1 MRPSD
6 PRLRQY
12 LRPATRPL
20 AAVVVL
26 GVVGSVLIL
35 LQAWALTGLIVSVLQ
50 RGPVVTWAAVTLAV
64 FAGRGVVSLVGE
76 VCASRAA
83 GVVGTDLRRR
93 LTRTVIGNARRH
105 AREGSSGQLSVLL
118 TRGVSAAEPYLTRY
132 VPALVLAAV
141 LPPLTV
147 VTIATQDVLSAVII
161 VVTLP
166 LVPVFGALVGL
177 ATRDRAE
184 EQWRAM
190 ASLSGHFLDVVRGL
204 PTLVAHRRA
213 RAQSDTIAQVTDR
226 YRVATLGTLRLAFAS
241 AAVLELV
248 ATLSVALVAVTV
260 GVRLAAG
267 GLDLET
273 ALFVL
278 LLAPE
283 AYWPLR
289 RVGAEF
295 HAAAEG
301 VATFESADGLLAAEP
316 EDRHAARPLEAV
328 PGATSSTRRGTLL
341 AHDLTVRHPGRTVP
355 ALSLVRFELPAHGV
369 TVVTGPSGCGKSTL
383 LETVAGLIEPTGGH
397 LTWAGLPVSDLRWR
411 RQVAWLPQ
419 RPHFVAGSIGDNLR
433 LGAHEADD
441 ASCWTA
447 LRSVALEERVRALP
461 EGLDTPLGE
470 DGQTLSAGER
480 ARLALARILVADRAW
495 NLLDEPTA
503 HVDALTEQ
511 VMVDAIAELGRRA
524 SVIVVSH
531 RPALLE
537 VADHLITLPAAPA
550 TPLPDPPEPARGMT
564 AAPTSAKPASSATDD
579 PHAPFEAPDGPQDGP
594 RFARAT
600 VLGSL
605 ASASGVALT
614 ATAGWLIVQA
624 STHPPVL
631 TMLVAIVGV
640 RAFGLARPVLR
651 YVERL
656 WSHDAALRL
665 LARRRVQVY
674 NALIPL
680 TPARLGR
687 RRGDL
692 LAAVVDDVDSVVDR
706 ELRVR
711 QPALAYAMV
720 VALAAAVAA
729 IVAPA
734 LALIIGTGAA
744 TAGAA
749 GYWAA
754 RVGSSRWESRSI
766 AQRSDLSALVVETV
780 QAADELDAWQAND
793 HAAGRVADQSSA
805 LAHSALRASASV
817 AVGRLVV
824 LLLTGA
830 TIAATAV
837 ACTRLV
843 SEGTLSGPSM
853 ALLVL
858 LPLALGELAAQLP
871 DAGMFDVRTRAAG
884 ERLRHLE
891 RTAPAVRDTVAE
903 TRTGDS
909 SAVEVDGAR
918 GRWSATAPVTAP
930 VSVLLEPG
938 DRVAVVGP
946 SGSGKSTM
954 AALLMRFLDPV
965 EGRVCLGGV
974 PLDRLSLDDVRRSV
988 GIVDDDPHVFATTV
1002 VENVRFARPGATDDD
1017 VLAALVSARLGA
1029 WVASL
1034 PDGLHTWVGDGHG
1047 AVSGGERARLAVAR
1061 SLLAGHRVLV
1071 LDEPT
1076 AHLDH
1081 ATAAELALEVLTG
1094 PREQSVV
1101 WITHAPAGLDLVDRV
1116 VSLTGHDLA
1125 ATTSP

>member
-12 LRPATRPL
+12 LHRATRPL

-64 FAGRGVVSLVGE
+64 FAGRGVVGLVGE

-93 LTRTVIGNARRH
+93 LTRTVIGNSRRH
-105 AREGSSGQLSVLL
+105 ASEGSSGQLSVLL

-226 YRVATLGTLRLAFAS
+226 YRVATLATLRLAFAS

-301 VATFESADGLLAAEP
+301 VATFESADGLLAEEP
-316 EDRHAARPLEAV
+316 DDRHFAGLLEAV
-328 PGATSSTRRGTLL
+328 RGATSSTRRGTLL

-355 ALSLVRFELPAHGV
+355 ALSLVRFELPARGV

-419 RPHFVAGSIGDNLR
+419 RPHFVAGSVGDNLR

-461 EGLDTPLGE
+461 QGLDTPLGE

-524 SVIVVSH
+524 GVIVVSH

-537 VADHLITLPAAPA
+537 AADHVITFPAAA
-550 TPLPDPPEPARGMT
+550 TPLPGPPEPARGM
-564 AAPTSAKPASSATDD
+564 AAASTSAKPASSAKDD
-579 PHAPFEAPDGPQDGP
+579 PPALLEAPDGPEDCP

-729 IVAPA
+729 IVAPT
-734 LALIIGTGAA
+734 LAVIIGTGAA

-754 RVGSSRWESRSI
+754 RVGSSRWETRSI

-780 QAADELDAWQAND
+780 QAADELDAWQAID

-805 LAHSALRASASV
+805 LAHSALRAGASV
-817 AVGRLVV
+817 ALGRLVA

-830 TIAATAV
+830 TVAATAV
-837 ACTRLV
+837 AGAPLV

-930 VSVLLEPG
+930 VSVRLEPG

-974 PLDRLSLDDVRRSV
+974 PLDRLSLDDVRTSV

-1017 VLAALVSARLGA
+1017 VLTALVSARLGD

-1081 ATAAELALEVLTG
+1081 ATAAELAFELLTG
-1094 PREQSVV
+1094 PRHQSVV

-1125 ATTSP
+1125 TTTSP

>member
-6 PRLRQY
+6 PGLRQY
-12 LRPATRPL
+12 LRPAARPL
-20 AAVVVL
+20 VAVVVL
-26 GVVGSVLIL
+26 GVAGSVLIL

-50 RGPVVTWAAVTLAV
+50 HGPVLTWAAVMLAV
-64 FAGRGVVSLVGE
+64 LAGRGVVGLVGE
-76 VCASRAA
+76 VCATRAA

-93 LTRTVIGNARRH
+93 LTRTVIGNSRR
-105 AREGSSGQLSVLL
+105 RTSEGSSGQLSVLL

-177 ATRDRAE
+177 ATRDRAA

-213 RAQSDTIAQVTDR
+213 RAQSETIAQVTDR
-226 YRVATLGTLRLAFAS
+226 YRLATVGTLRLAFAS

-301 VATFESADGLLAAEP
+301 VATFESADGLLTDEADDAALVGP
-316 EDRHAARPLEAV
+316 RPR
-328 PGATSSTRRGTLL
+328 TSRGMLL
-341 AHDLTVRHPGRTVP
+341 ARDLTVRHPGRTVP
-355 ALSLVRFELPAHGV
+355 ALSLVDFELPWHGV

-383 LETVAGLIEPTGGH
+383 LETVAGLREPTGGH

-447 LRSVALEERVRALP
+447 LRSVALEERIRALP
-461 EGLDTPLGE
+461 QGLDTPLGE

-480 ARLALARILVADRAW
+480 ARLALARVLVADRAW

-531 RPALLE
+531 RPALLD
-537 VADHLITLPAAPA
+537 VADHLVALPAASA
-550 TPLPDPPEPARGMT
+550 TPLPGHPEPARGV
-564 AAPTSAKPASSATDD
+564 AAASTSTEPAACATGD
-579 PHAPFEAPDGPQDGP
+579 PHARFEAPDGAQDGR

-711 QPALAYAMV
+711 QPALAYALV
-720 VALAAAVAA
+720 VAMAAVVAA

-734 LALIIGTGAA
+734 LAVIIGTGAA
-744 TAGAA
+744 AAGAA
-749 GYWAA
+749 GYWVA
-754 RVGSSRWESRSI
+754 RLGGSQWEARGI

-780 QAADELDAWQAND
+780 QAADELDAWQATD
-793 HAAGRVADQSSA
+793 HAADRVADQSSA
-805 LAHSALRASASV
+805 LARSALRVGASV
-817 AVGRLVV
+817 AVGRLVA

-830 TIAATAV
+830 TVAATAV
-837 ACTRLV
+837 ACAPLV

-871 DAGMFDVRTRAAG
+871 DAGMFDVRTRAAS

-903 TRTGDS
+903 SRAGGS
-909 SAVEVDGAR
+909 SAVEVDRAR

-930 VSVLLEPG
+930 VSLLLEPG

-974 PLDRLSLDDVRRSV
+974 PLNRLSLDDLRTSV
-988 GIVDDDPHVFATTV
+988 GLVDDDPHVFATTV
-1002 VENVRFARPGATDDD
+1002 VENVRFARPGATDDE
-1017 VLAALVSARLGA
+1017 VLAALVSARLGD

-1034 PDGLHTWVGDGHG
+1034 PDGLHTWVGDGHA
-1047 AVSGGERARLAVAR
+1047 AVSGGERARIGVAR
-1061 SLLAGHRVLV
+1061 SLLAGHHVLV

-1094 PREQSVV
+1094 TRHRSVV

-1116 VSLTGHDLA
+1116 VSLTGHDRA

>member
-12 LRPATRPL
+12 LRPAARPL
-20 AAVVVL
+20 VAVVVL

-50 RGPVVTWAAVTLAV
+50 SGPVLTWAAVLLAV
-64 FAGRGVVSLVGE
+64 FAGRGVVGLMGE
-76 VCASRAA
+76 VCATRAA

-93 LTRTVIGNARRH
+93 LTRTVIGNARR

-118 TRGVSAAEPYLTRY
+118 TRGISAAEPYLTRY

-226 YRVATLGTLRLAFAS
+226 YRLATLGTLRLAFAS

-267 GLDLET
+267 GLELET

-301 VATFESADGLLAAEP
+301 VATFESADGLLVDEPADRGAAGP
-316 EDRHAARPLEAV
+316 RVDV
-328 PGATSSTRRGTLL
+328 PGATSSRERGTLL

-355 ALSLVRFELPAHGV
+355 ALSLVRFELPWHGV

-383 LETVAGLIEPTGGH
+383 IETVAGLIEPTGGH
-397 LTWAGLPVSDLRWR
+397 VTWAGLPASDLRWR

-433 LGAHEADD
+433 LGAPEADD

-461 EGLDTPLGE
+461 DGLDTPLGE
-470 DGQTLSAGER
+470 DGRTLSAGER
-480 ARLALARILVADRAW
+480 ARLALARVLVADRAW

-524 SVIVVSH
+524 GVIVVSH
-531 RPALLE
+531 RPALLD
-537 VADHLITLPAAPA
+537 VADQLVALPAASA
-550 TPLPDPPEPARGMT
+550 TPLPDQPEPARAVT
-564 AAPTSAKPASSATDD
+564 TTSGSAEPAGSATDD
-579 PHAPFEAPDGPQDGP
+579 LLEAPDDVREGR

-624 STHPPVL
+624 SAHPPVL

-640 RAFGLARPVLR
+640 RAFGLARPALR

-711 QPALAYAMV
+711 QPARAYALV
-720 VALAAAVAA
+720 VAIAAAAAA
-729 IVAPA
+729 IVAPG
-734 LALIIGTGAA
+734 LAIMIGTGAA
-744 TAGAA
+744 AAGAA
-749 GYWAA
+749 GYWVA
-754 RVGSSRWESRSI
+754 RLGGSQWEARGI

-780 QAADELDAWQAND
+780 QAADELDAWQAID
-793 HAAGRVADQSSA
+793 HAADRVADKSSA
-805 LAHSALRASASV
+805 LAHSALRVGASV
-817 AVGRLVV
+817 AVARLVA

-830 TIAATAV
+830 TVAATAV
-837 ACTRLV
+837 ACAPLV

-858 LPLALGELAAQLP
+858 LPLALGELAAQLA
-871 DAGMFDVRTRAAG
+871 DAGMFDVRTRAAS
-884 ERLRHLE
+884 ERLRLLE

-909 SAVEVDGAR
+909 SAMEVDRAR

-930 VSVLLEPG
+930 ASLLLEPG
-938 DRVAVVGP
+938 DRIAVVGP

-965 EGRVCLGGV
+965 DGRVCLGGV
-974 PLDRLSLDDVRRSV
+974 PLNRLSLDDVRTSV
-988 GIVDDDPHVFATTV
+988 GLVDDDPHVFATTL
-1002 VENVRFARPGATDDD
+1002 VENVRFARPGATDGE
-1017 VLAALVSARLGA
+1017 VLAALVSARLGD

-1034 PDGLHTWVGDGHG
+1034 PDGLHTWVGDGHA
-1047 AVSGGERARLAVAR
+1047 AVSGGERARIAIAR
-1061 SLLAGHRVLV
+1061 SLLAGHHVLV

-1094 PREQSVV
+1094 SRHRSVV

-1116 VSLTGHDLA
+1116 VSLGEHDRA